1 MLVLPEAITHVQAPA
16 CLNMLREAARAEQGS
31 TLLVDAGALAR
42 FDSSALAV
50 LLACRR
56 EALRQQRGFAVV
68 ALPAHLRSLAAL
80 YGVSHLLPDAAAPQP
95 EESAP
100 AAASTDASSQT

>member
-1 MLVLPEAITHVQAPA
+1 MLVLPKTITHVQATA
-16 CLNMLREAARAEQGS
+16 CLNVLREAARAEQGR
-31 TLLVDAGALAR
+31 TLLVDATALAR

-56 EALRQQRGFAVV
+56 EAERQQRGFAVM

-80 YGVSHLLPDAAAPQP
+80 YGVSQLLPDAAAPQP
-95 EESAP
+95 EEDAP
-100 AAASTDASSQT
+100 AAATAGDDSV

>member
-16 CLNMLREAARAEQGS
+16 CLDVLLEAARAEQGR
-31 TLLVDAGALAR
+31 TLLVDASALSR

-56 EALRQQRGFAVV
+56 EALLQQRSFAVA
-68 ALPAHLRSLAAL
+68 ALPAHLRSLAML
-80 YGVSHLLPDAAAPQP
+80 YGISHLLEDATPGAAP
-95 EESAP
+95 ESTP
-100 AAASTDASSQT
+100 ADTPTSAGG

>member
-56 EALRQQRGFAVV
+56 EALRQQRSFAVV

-80 YGVSHLLPDAAAPQP
+80 YGVSGLLAEAEAGAAA
-95 EESAP
+95 A
-100 AAASTDASSQT
+100 